1 MWRTISDA
9 IRIALTHASRQYSGA
24 SGPEQLFNEW
34 HPSANRGSSGGLPLA
49 SHVRRAVANRVDGT
63 SACYPHAHVARR
75 RRHQPRPGRGRRNDW
90 LVRPVVSHR
99 PSRSLSALVGEAPR
113 SRHGESRT
121 DRCRFRDA
129 PGGPPRVA
137 LAPSLG
143 LAAGPEVG
151 YFAEGWAVLGPC
163 PSYYDV
169 PARRIDRGRSTSCVL
184 RPGQL
189 QRASKGASL
198 VSTSVVL
205 TFDLKPPD
213 VLLLLETSPVF
224 NLVSS
229 RVTIA

>member
-1 MWRTISDA
+1 MK
-9 IRIALTHASRQYSGA
+9 
-24 SGPEQLFNEW
+24 
-34 HPSANRGSSGGLPLA
+34 
-49 SHVRRAVANRVDGT
+49 
-63 SACYPHAHVARR
+63 
-75 RRHQPRPGRGRRNDW
+75 
-90 LVRPVVSHR
+90 
-99 PSRSLSALVGEAPR
+99 
-113 SRHGESRT
+113 SRT

-163 PSYYDV
+163 PHDV
-169 PARRIDRGRSTSCVL
+169 PAHRRCSTSCVL

-213 VLLLLETSPVF
+213 VLLLLETPPVF